1 MCVCMYAHNAAGE
14 AGAVEFDLTGT
25 GWRRCMECLK
35 FLVSFRKRATNY
47 RALLLKTTY
56 EDKASD
62 ASSPPCM
69 GRVHIYSLQVRVRV

>member
-1 MCVCMYAHNAAGE
+1 MKIHNAAGE

-25 GWRRCMECLK
+25 GWRRCMGCLK
-35 FLVSFRKRATNY
+35 FLVSFRKRATNCG
-47 RALLLKTTY
+47 ALLLKTTY

-69 GRVHIYSLQVRVRV
+69 GRVHIYPLHVCVRV